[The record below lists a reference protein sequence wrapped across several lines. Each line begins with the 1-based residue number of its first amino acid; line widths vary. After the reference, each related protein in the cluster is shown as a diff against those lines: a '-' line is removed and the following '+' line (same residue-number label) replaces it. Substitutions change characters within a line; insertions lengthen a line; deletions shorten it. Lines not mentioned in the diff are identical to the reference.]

1 MLELLQKPYLYSR
14 GKKKQFIIHNM
25 SLKGPIIC
33 IEDDIDDQLLIGEI
47 IENLNIPNKL
57 IFFPNGVEALQY
69 FETTQEQPFLILCD
83 INMPR
88 MNGFELR
95 NRITQS
101 ETLRRKTIPFVF
113 LTTAASSQYLKLAY
127 DTMVQGFYKKGNT
140 YDELQEQL
148 TCIVDYWKHS
158 LHPNS
163 KV

>member
-1 MLELLQKPYLYSR
+1 
-14 GKKKQFIIHNM
+14 
-25 SLKGPIIC
+25 
-33 IEDDIDDQLLIGEI
+33 
-47 IENLNIPNKL
+47 
-57 IFFPNGVEALQY
+57 
-69 FETTQEQPFLILCD
+69 
-83 INMPR
+83 
-88 MNGFELR
+88 
-95 NRITQS
+95 
-101 ETLRRKTIPFVF
+101 VF